1 MHLLTELQ
9 EKLLKLKLKYIGRHG
24 LNKSEQ
30 LKDVDFMLNSLI
42 SFLAFMV

>member
-1 MHLLTELQ
+1 MPN
-9 EKLLKLKLKYIGRHG
+9 IGRHG

-42 SFLAFMV
+42 SFLAFMVWYCSCIS